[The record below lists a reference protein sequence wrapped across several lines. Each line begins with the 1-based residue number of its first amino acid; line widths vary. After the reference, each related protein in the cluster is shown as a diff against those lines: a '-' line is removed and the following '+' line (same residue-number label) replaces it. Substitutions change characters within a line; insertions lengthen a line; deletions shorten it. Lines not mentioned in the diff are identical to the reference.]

1 MSETVASRTRL
12 AQSSLSHTEPEP
24 QQLDDQETAFRLS
37 LVEAFTDQ
45 ATVDK
50 LTRIVQGANKD
61 LVDFISSLRAE
72 VASLRFALA
81 DHDTQITALQTEVHQ
96 PCDANDALD
105 QHGRRHSLRIC
116 AISDMQE
123 DTTGSLVSLANGA
136 PDNGQGHQGEAP
148 PAQETKRPQ

>member
-24 QQLDDQETAFRLS
+24 QQLDDRETAFRLS

-50 LTRIVQGANKD
+50 LTRIGGNKD
-61 LVDFISSLRAE
+61 LVDFISSLRSE

-96 PCDANDALD
+96 ICDAN
-105 QHGRRHSLRIC
+105 
-116 AISDMQE
+116 
-123 DTTGSLVSLANGA
+123 
-136 PDNGQGHQGEAP
+136 DNGQGH
-148 PAQETKRPQ
+148 